1 MTVLTTADKV
11 FEQLLC
17 KQLTVL
23 TDRVYDPFISAYRK
37 RHSCETTLVR
47 LVEDWKQALD
57 YKLTVGVLSTDMSKA
72 FDSMWPPLLLSKL
85 KAYGLSNQSL
95 ALMESYFEDRKN
107 RVRLGNVKSE
117 WKTAK
122 RGCPQGSALGP
133 VLWNIYQND
142 LFYSAIRAQL
152 NTYVDD
158 HQLYLSDQKASSV
171 VRGPTRKP

>member
-1 MTVLTTADKV
+1 M
-11 FEQLLC
+11 
-17 KQLTVL
+17 
-23 TDRVYDPFISAYRK
+23 
-37 RHSCETTLVR
+37 
-47 LVEDWKQALD
+47 EDWKQALD
-57 YKLTVGVLSTDMSKA
+57 NKLTVGVLSTDMSKA
-72 FDSMWPPLLLSKL
+72 FGFMWPPLLVSKL

-152 NTYVDD
+152 NTYADD
-158 HQLYLSDQKASSV
+158 HLQGNLRKYQVMVMSKSGEEATPTEVKIDNHTIQNTEQTQLLGITLDNKLSFTHHLATISRSTS
-171 VRGPTRKP
+171 R